1 MITQVH
7 KMKQETRLRGDQ
19 VVSSLRLE
27 IEQAMGLKF
36 PERNGEAIVR
46 FEESVEIPRAAE
58 TLMRGLYRD
67 PERVRQGFKLL
78 HQETGSMI
86 DILMP
91 RRSRLREWADFL
103 PERPKDAESFLK
115 ETKDQLLIR
124 EQRLV
129 QAERELVSQLQDSGL
144 EEVFPVTLDVFGIC
158 TFRDPS
164 VKLFLKPLGRL
175 AEILQIN
182 PEVLRQ
188 AVRVHFLFLLLLI
201 SGADLD
207 GQVYARGAEE
217 EIIHWLASIYT
228 VRYLKSQSIELTQ
241 AYQEWVKAWGGK
253 TPNQSLL
260 NERVGEKLR
269 AALVFWRRQ
278 SNIGWEECWHIIN
291 QLERPESA
299 NVIGFN

>member
-1 MITQVH
+1 M
-7 KMKQETRLRGDQ
+7 
-19 VVSSLRLE
+19 VSSLRLD

-78 HQETGSMI
+78 HQETGSLI

-103 PERPKDAESFLK
+103 PDRPKDAESFLK

-129 QAERELVSQLQDSGL
+129 QAERDLVGQLQESGL
-144 EEVFPVTLDVFGIC
+144 EDVFPIPLAAFGIC
-158 TFRDPS
+158 TYRDPS
-164 VKLFLKPLGRL
+164 VKLFLKPLGRF
-175 AEILQIN
+175 AEILQMN
-182 PEVLRQ
+182 PELLRQ

-201 SGADLD
+201 AGTDLD
-207 GQVYARGAEE
+207 GQVYARGGEDE
-217 EIIHWLASIYT
+217 VSHWLASIYT
-228 VRYLKSQSIELTQ
+228 IRYLKSQSTELIQ
-241 AYQEWVKAWGGK
+241 CYQEWVKAWGGK
-253 TPNQSLL
+253 TPNQGML
-260 NERVGEKLR
+260 NERACEKMR
-269 AALVFWRRQ
+269 AAIVFWRRQ
-278 SNIGWEECWHIIN
+278 LNIGWEECWHIIN
-291 QLERPESA
+291 QLERPESS
-299 NVIGFN
+299 NVMGFN

>member
-1 MITQVH
+1 M
-7 KMKQETRLRGDQ
+7 MKLETRLRGEQ
-19 VVSSLRLE
+19 MVSSLRLE
-27 IEQAMGLKF
+27 IEQALGLKF

-46 FEESVEIPRAAE
+46 FEETMEIPRAAE

-78 HQETGSMI
+78 HQETGSLI
-86 DILMP
+86 DLLMP
-91 RRSRLREWADFL
+91 RRSRLREWAEFL
-103 PERPKDAESFLK
+103 PERPKDAELFLK
-115 ETKDQLLIR
+115 ETQDQFSIK

-129 QAERELVSQLQDSGL
+129 QAERDLIDQLQESGF
-144 EEVFPVTLDVFGIC
+144 EEVFPVPLAAFGIC

-182 PEVLRQ
+182 PELLRQ
-188 AVRVHFLFLLLLI
+188 AVRVHFLFSLLLI

-207 GQVYARGAEE
+207 GQGYARGGEE

-228 VRYLKSQSIELTQ
+228 MRYFKSQAAELNQ
-241 AYQEWVKAWGGK
+241 GYQEWIKAWGGK

-260 NERVGEKLR
+260 NESTCEKLR
-269 AALVFWRRQ
+269 AAMVFWRRQ
-278 SNIGWEECWHIIN
+278 ATIDWEECWHIVS
-291 QLERPESA
+291 QLERRGVSD
-299 NVIGFN
+299 VLRFN